1 MSEGNGIGEDVMEA
15 LKDAFEDVAK
25 DALKGAQGDIKAYA
39 KDLARD
45 YWACLVGSVKDK
57 DAARR
62 NIDHLR
68 AQVLLIA
75 VKRKIIIARELQ
87 QRVMDM
93 AVMLAQFGISTAM
106 AMATRR

>member
-1 MSEGNGIGEDVMEA
+1 MSEDNGNDSSIMGA

-25 DALKGAQGDIKAYA
+25 DALAGAQGDIRAYA
-39 KDLARD
+39 KDLASD
-45 YWACLVGSVKDK
+45 YWACLVGSVKDRDTAK
-57 DAARR
+57 R

-87 QRVMDM
+87 QSIMDM
-93 AVMLAQFGISTAM
+93 AVMLARFGIAAALS
-106 AMATRR
+106 MATKR